1 MDQQLEMPLQTTVAQ
16 RRSRGWIP
24 WLIFIAIVAAG
35 GAYLYERP
43 QAVPKQ
49 QGNRRNAQPMS
60 IGAATIDKGTI
71 DVSLGALGTVTSLST
86 VTVKTQVTGPLLQVN
101 FKEGQDV
108 KKGDLLAQ
116 IDPRPYQAA
125 LAQAQGQLARDQ
137 AMLND
142 AQLDLARD
150 KTLVDQGAVT
160 HQAYDAQVA
169 LVGQDA
175 GTIEYDK
182 ALIQSATVNL
192 DNCRILSPTD
202 GRAGLRQVDEGNYVT
217 PGDANGIV
225 VITRIQPISVLFN
238 VPEDELPAIA
248 QRMQQGATLPVTA
261 FDRAGTKKLA
271 DGQLE
276 TFDSQID
283 PSTGTIKLRA
293 SFANDQRLLYPNQ
306 FVNVELLVDEH
317 KDVAIAPIAAIQR
330 GLPGTFVYLV
340 NPDSTVSVRK
350 VALGVTNGERVEI
363 ASGLNPGDRVVVDGA
378 DKLRDGATINLR
390 QDGQAPAAQASAPA
404 QGTSQAAAPAQGTS
418 QAAPAQ
424 AGNQTAP
431 PAQAPA
437 QTDAPSDGQGTDGA
451 THKHQVHK
459 HRHPDAA
466 QSGQQGS
473 GQPESGQQQ

>member
-1 MDQQLEMPLQTTVAQ
+1 MGVKDAAMDQQLEMPLQTTIAQ

-24 WLIFIAIVAAG
+24 WLIFIAIVAAT
-35 GAYLYERP
+35 GAYLYQRP
-43 QAVPKQ
+43 QVEARQP
-49 QGNRRNAQPMS
+49 GNRRGAQPAS
-60 IGAATIDKGTI
+60 IGAAAIEKGTI
-71 DVSLGALGTVTSLST
+71 DVTLNALGTVTSLST
-86 VTVKTQVTGPLLQVN
+86 VTVKPQVSGPLVQVN

-137 AMLND
+137 AMLKD

-150 KTLVDQGAVT
+150 QTLVTQGAAT
-160 HQAYDAQVA
+160 HQTLDAQVA
-169 LVGQDA
+169 LVAQDEGSIQVDQA
-175 GTIEYDK
+175 TI
-182 ALIQSATVNL
+182 QTATLNL
-192 DNCRILSPTD
+192 DHCRILAPVD

-217 PGDANGIV
+217 PGDASGIV
-225 VITRIQPISVLFN
+225 IITQVQPISVLFT

-248 QRMQQGATLPVTA
+248 QRMQQGATLPTTA
-261 FDRAGTKKLA
+261 FDRTGSKKLA

-293 SFANDQRLLYPNQ
+293 GFANEARVLYPNQ
-306 FVNVELLVDEH
+306 FVNVALLVDEH

-350 VALGVTNGERVEI
+350 VTLGVTNGEHVEI
-363 ASGLNPGDRVVVDGA
+363 LAGLNAGDRVVVDGA
-378 DKLRDGATINLR
+378 DKLRDGAHINLE
-390 QDGQAPAAQASAPA
+390 QDGQAPAP
-404 QGTSQAAAPAQGTS
+404 SQ
-418 QAAPAQ
+418 
-424 AGNQTAP
+424 P

-437 QTDAPSDGQGTDGA
+437 QTPPLASAAAPAGTAPQAQAPAPDQPTSDTPKPDGTGKHKGQGR
-451 THKHQVHK
+451 K
-459 HRHPDAA
+459 HRQA
-466 QSGQQGS
+466 
-473 GQPESGQQQ
+473 ESGQQQ

>member
-1 MDQQLEMPLQTTVAQ
+1 MDQQLEMPLQTTVAPH
-16 RRSRGWIP
+16 RSRGWIP
-24 WLIFIAIVAAG
+24 WLIFFAFVVAT

-43 QAVPKQ
+43 PTLPRQ

-60 IGAATIDKGTI
+60 IGAATIDKGTM
-71 DVSLGALGTVTSLST
+71 DVALDALGTVTSLST

-108 KKGDLLAQ
+108 RKGDLLAE

-150 KTLVDQGAVT
+150 KTLVDQGTVT

-192 DNCRILSPTD
+192 DDCRILSPTD
-202 GRAGLRQVDEGNYVT
+202 GRAGLRQVDEGNYMT

-225 VITRIQPISVLFN
+225 VITRIQPISVLFT
-238 VPEDELPAIA
+238 VPEDQLPAIA

-261 FDRAGTKKLA
+261 FDRAGARKLA

-293 SFANDQRLLYPNQ
+293 GFGNDQRLLYPNQ
-306 FVNVELLVDEH
+306 FVNVELLVDQH
-317 KDVAIAPIAAIQR
+317 KDVAIAPVAAIQR

-350 VALGVTNGERVEI
+350 VTLGVTNGERVEI
-363 ASGLNPGDRVVVDGA
+363 LSGLNPGDSVVVDGA
-378 DKLRDGATINLR
+378 DKLRDGAHINLR
-390 QDGQAPAAQASAPA
+390 QDGQANPA
-404 QGTSQAAAPAQGTS
+404 QPSATASTTGQATPPAETGN
-418 QAAPAQ
+418 PAS
-424 AGNQTAP
+424 P
-431 PAQAPA
+431 PAQANVPA
-437 QTDAPSDGQGTDGA
+437 DTQSDGQAPDGA
-451 THKHQVHK
+451 TRKHQGHK
-459 HRHPDAA
+459 HRHS
-466 QSGQQGS
+466 QT
-473 GQPESGQQQ
+473 GQPESGQTQ